1 MKIFE
6 AIKEACNILNGSNL
20 PQLDAEVILSHV
32 LQKDKIY
39 LYINRDRELE
49 DSIAEEFFRLIERR
63 KNGEPVQYIV
73 GKQEFMSLDFIV
85 KPGVLIPRGDTEI
98 LVEETLKNMNEIK
111 NPTVVDVGCGSGAI
125 SVSIAKYRPD
135 SLVYAIDKMDIPL
148 EVTGINAESNEVS
161 DRMHRIKSNML
172 ESLDKSLFNAI
183 DVIISNPPYIREEV
197 IPTLMKEVRNFE
209 PHVALSGGIDGLY
222 FYREITIQ
230 SLNFIKPGGFIAFE
244 IGYDQ
249 GVDVKNILIENGYSN
264 VYCTK
269 DLAGNDR
276 VVTGWRK

>member
-6 AIKEACNILNGSNL
+6 AIREACNKLNGFNS

-32 LQKDKIY
+32 LNRDKIY
-39 LYINRDRELE
+39 LYINREMKLE
-49 DSIAEEFFRLIERR
+49 NSILEKFFKMIERR

-98 LVEETLKNMNEIK
+98 LVEETLKNMNEMKSPVI
-111 NPTVVDVGCGSGAI
+111 VDVGCGSGAI
-125 SVSIAKYRPD
+125 SVSIAKYRAD
-135 SLVYAIDKMDIPL
+135 ALVYGIDKMDTPL
-148 EVTGINAESNEVS
+148 EVTYINAEKNGVL
-161 DRMHRIKSNML
+161 DRVQGIKSDL
-172 ESLDKSLFNAI
+172 LSSLDNSLYNSI
-183 DVIISNPPYIREEV
+183 DVLVSNPPYIREDV
-197 IPTLMKEVRNFE
+197 IPTLMREVRDYE
-209 PHVALSGGIDGLY
+209 PFVALSGGMDGLY

-230 SLNFIKPGGFIAFE
+230 SLKFIKSGGFIAFE

-249 GVDVKNILIENGYSN
+249 GEDVKNILIENGFSN
-264 VYCTK
+264 VYCKK

-276 VVTGWRK
+276 IVTGWRF